1 MAENKGDVKK
11 VEKAI
16 EEEKAKS
23 AKAKKGKKE
32 KEEVTIE
39 KKSLKGIVRLAG
51 NDLNGELKLERAL
64 MYIKGIGHTMRVA
77 LANYISKTFNIPK
90 DTKLNNLSEE
100 QLETINNLLYSID
113 DKILPAFL
121 LNRRNDMATGNNMH
135 VIMNDLD
142 FAVRHDIE
150 LKKRIRSWQ
159 GYRHIK
165 GQKVRGQRTKN
176 TGRTGPTVGVI
187 KKKQKPGE
195 AKKEKESKQSK

>member
-1 MAENKGDVKK
+1 MAENKKENKK
-11 VEKAI
+11 GEKEA
-16 EEEKAKS
+16 EDKAKS
-23 AKAKKGKKE
+23 TKAKKGKKE
-32 KEEVTIE
+32 EATKE
-39 KKSLKGIVRLAG
+39 KRSLKGIVRLAG

-113 DKILPAFL
+113 DKILPPFL
-121 LNRRNDMATGNNMH
+121 LNRRNDMATGKNMH

-176 TGRTGPTVGVI
+176 TGRTGATVGVI

-195 AKKEKESKQSK
+195 AKKESKQSK